1 MTSLPPHY
9 HDDHEALED
18 HLREEH
24 AIFAASEA
32 DSETVAGS
40 GTPRAHLC
48 CTDYQDG
55 PALKS
60 ALEAAAGGKDFVRTA
75 LNSNAGSGGGYCA
88 VAHVSSAVAARAD
101 AGAVG
106 VSCSPLTHASK
117 EPLSLLTPA
126 SSELLS
132 SRAGAPA
139 VAQFG
144 LRLGPG
150 VQDGPSRGL
159 VVTLS
164 PGSLPL
170 DAAASERKMNTRGG
184 SGGGNRSLASPSAS
198 SSAALEK
205 RWRASWGGHRGS
217 EGARVLARTVPW
229 TGSRQRTP
237 DGRPDPPGG
246 SGGGD
251 DENDDRRLLLSG
263 GGSVSRARKFHGQK
277 VAGYKAALEHLGGKM
292 ETGGAGGHGAA
303 TLAET
308 CGWDSNLA
316 IVHGHDDLLYLRC
329 ASEPCFSEACFCTGT
344 RVGHVARVDITFVMS
359 RRIWWCGLWNCV
371 VKQIFHI
378 RLWNWVVWI
387 VELGGETDIPYSTDP
402 SPALVPVRAWSQIA
416 VT

>member
-1 MTSLPPHY
+1 MSKESGSSGGVPARLFVRAMTSLPPHY

-88 VAHVSSAVAARAD
+88 VAHVSSAVAARAE

-126 SSELLS
+126 SSELLP

-170 DAAASERKMNTRGG
+170 DAAASVRKMNTRGG

-217 EGARVLARTVPW
+217 EGARVLARIVPW

-237 DGRPDPPGG
+237 DGRPDPPEGG
-246 SGGGD
+246 SGDGD
-251 DENDDRRLLLSG
+251 EENDDRRLLLSG

-292 ETGGAGGHGAA
+292 QTGGAGGHGAA

-316 IVHGHDDLLYLRC
+316 IVHGRDDLLYLRC
-329 ASEPCFSEACFCTGT
+329 ASE
-344 RVGHVARVDITFVMS
+344 RVFPRPVLYLVHDVNRQTMRKYIRFVIS
-359 RRIWWCGLWNCV
+359 RRIWWCGLWNWV
-371 VKQIFHI
+371 VKQIFDI
-378 RLWNWVVWI
+378 RPTLLSLW
-387 VELGGETDIPYSTDP
+387 SP
-402 SPALVPVRAWSQIA
+402 SVPGPRSR
-416 VT
+416 